1 MSGLTDTMKRA
12 VFDST
17 EVKVGE
23 MVLCEV
29 TGVSQNTLFCNYI
42 KPMSVQDYFNY
53 IKVEQS

>member
-53 IKVEQS
+53 IKVE